1 MSGASG
7 SVRLISPP
15 WPVWR
20 TEPCAGTWKVRPA
33 RKVDGMLGAASGAI
47 RMTVLVGQPDLDPSV
62 RFLSGSVQEAVA
74 TAL

>member
-20 TEPCAGTWKVRPA
+20 TEPCAGTWKVQPA
-33 RKVDGMLGAASGAI
+33 RKVDGMPGDGIRFFFSPTSAPFTLEKISVAEAASL
-47 RMTVLVGQPDLDPSV
+47 TDLRFRVV
-62 RFLSGSVQEAVA
+62 R
-74 TAL
+74 

>member
-1 MSGASG
+1 
-7 SVRLISPP
+7 
-15 WPVWR
+15 
-20 TEPCAGTWKVRPA
+20 
-33 RKVDGMLGAASGAI
+33 MLDAASGAI